1 MSITPSHYIY
11 LIQLPNIFDAFTVPF
26 EQFNHLDFL
35 WAIDLDTLL
44 FPRLLENINAA
55 ETAYRNEEKA
65 E

>member
-1 MSITPSHYIY
+1 MSSQSVSRF
-11 LIQLPNIFDAFTVPF
+11 QLPNIFDAFTVPF

-44 FPRLLENINAA
+44 FPRLLENINAV
-55 ETAYRNEEKA
+55 ETAYRSEKKA